1 MKKGFTLIEIVVSI
15 TLITLIGVT
24 STILIIKNNNK
35 ENPLNKKIYEAANVF
50 IATETDE
57 NGNSYEYGITNGA
70 KGIQFTVQNLY
81 DKGYLSDNIVN
92 DLKKET
98 NETDLSK
105 LYILASVS
113 IHTDKENECGSN
125 LILFSN
131 SWDKTKTEPIYLC
144 PYNENNDSGNTIISE
159 IEPIKNGI
167 KLEPIVYD
175 IPDFHISS
183 PSNDLS
189 ADYVSIVKDTVEN
202 HVYYKYT
209 RSCDY
214 HLDTNWKAIS
224 TYYPVKNCTI
234 NSRIDIAYQVYEKCE
249 YDENSQSDT
258 AYLLCTDYEFDGSSG
273 KYKLTN
279 CKPSYDVNQL
289 QKKNNKL
296 LQYTCLKKVKKNSTL
311 NTDECDIMYKLKG
324 GAEPDC
330 TYRGKN
336 VGSKPYTFVVDS
348 TVNYE
353 VYDKLKND
361 TTMYTIRSAID
372 TDGDSY
378 YIRGNLEKSYVK
390 LKNESNN
397 LSDLFQIIRI
407 NGDKSLRLM
416 STNSIDNLY
425 FPKNGD
431 INTEVPK
438 YTNYWPFT
446 YEKETGTNYWSLT
459 SGSDFPRIYEIINS
473 DMSNMNCLN
482 PVLTFTDSKKRAL
495 EYGDL
500 KNSCKGGITHRG
512 YYDGKFSETKLYVL
526 LNSHQT
532 YSMSGVYL
540 PDEPITDEKTVY
552 GYRSSNSTFYSITL
566 KPQIN
571 EYTSISDIIIKW
583 YNNNIKDNFENMIV
597 TGKYCLDYKS
607 RYINQTLS
615 KYSDSRL
622 SYDQESI
629 DASLLCT
636 NGEIYESKVGIIS
649 ADELILA
656 GFVPYISTTC
666 TGSNDADCRNQIGK
680 YNTLLDSQKTNN
692 NNYLN
697 RDKSYYTSTLDY
709 MYDSSS
715 KSIVRPSDIGI
726 TNDDYIASRTA
737 SIYPVIN
744 ISNNLKVESGTGTKD
759 DPYILVKNN

>member
-1 MKKGFTLIEIVVSI
+1 MKKGFTLIEIIVSI

-70 KGIQFTVQNLY
+70 KGLQFTVQNLY

-113 IHTDKENECGSN
+113 IHTDRENECGSN

-296 LQYTCLKKVKKNSTL
+296 LQDTCLKKVKKNSTL

-425 FPKNGD
+425 FPND
-431 INTEVPK
+431 ANFNTITPLPLSSNRWK
-438 YTNYWPFT
+438 
-446 YEKETGTNYWSLT
+446 YEKEITNIHINVVSNT
-459 SGSDFPRIYEIINS
+459 SGKYTLRLTLADNI
-473 DMSNMNCLN
+473 DNCLEDT
-482 PVLTFTDSKKRAL
+482 LIFDSNKKRSL
-495 EYGDL
+495 KYSDL
-500 KNSCKGGITHRG
+500 KENCKGESSLLIT
-512 YYDGKFSETKLYVL
+512 KNSSEALSNKLYVQCQIKWINDGRNPTCTNL
-526 LNSHQT
+526 KNETIYT
-532 YSMSGVYL
+532 YDKDDYENRYKLTEIQVK
-540 PDEPITDEKTVY
+540 PIVDYYK
-552 GYRSSNSTFYSITL
+552 S
-566 KPQIN
+566 
-571 EYTSISDIIIKW
+571 SISNELNKF
-583 YNNNIKDNFENMIV
+583 YNDKLKKYDNMIV
-597 TGKYCLDYKS
+597 NGKYCLDYKS

-636 NGEIYESKVGIIS
+636 NGEIY
-649 ADELILA
+649 DTRD
-656 GFVPYISTTC
+656 PR
-666 TGSNDADCRNQIGK
+666 RNE
-680 YNTLLDSQKTNN
+680 Y
-692 NNYLN
+692 
-697 RDKSYYTSTLDY
+697 RD
-709 MYDSSS
+709 
-715 KSIVRPSDIGI
+715 R
-726 TNDDYIASRTA
+726 R
-737 SIYPVIN
+737 
-744 ISNNLKVESGTGTKD
+744 
-759 DPYILVKNN
+759 